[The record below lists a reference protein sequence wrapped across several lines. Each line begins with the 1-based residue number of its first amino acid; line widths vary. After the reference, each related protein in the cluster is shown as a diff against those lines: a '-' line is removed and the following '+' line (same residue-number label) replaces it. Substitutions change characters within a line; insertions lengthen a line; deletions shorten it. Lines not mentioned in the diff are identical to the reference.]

1 MTKRFRLILS
11 GALALLTVGFCAL
24 YAQEVRAEANRER
37 SEVLER
43 YGGEV
48 VRLVVAPDGL
58 EAGDTVSA
66 QNAELREWVGTL
78 APKEALVSM
87 DDAVGRRV
95 TVPAAAGAPLTELNF
110 RDEGEVPE
118 VPSGYMALQVP
129 LGEKLGLSASVGA
142 GTRLVAYE
150 VGDAG
155 TRLLSGDVQV
165 LAASASG
172 GASLSRGSICVAVRP
187 GDVASLLSSS
197 TAGTLRL
204 VIPSEDV
211 RADQV
216 ATAPSSVEAAGDE
229 SEGAEASDVDDAP
242 SDVGASREGEGR

>member
-11 GALALLTVGFCAL
+11 GALALLAVGFCAL
-24 YAQEVRAEANRER
+24 YAQEVRAEADRER

-66 QNAELREWVGTL
+66 QNVALREWVGTL

-87 DDAVGRRV
+87 DDAVGRQV
-95 TVPAAAGAPLTELNF
+95 TVPVAAGAPLTELNF
-110 RDEGEVPE
+110 RDGGEMPE

-150 VGDAG
+150 VGDGG
-155 TRLLSGDVQV
+155 TRLLSADVQV

-172 GASLSRGSICVAVRP
+172 SSGLSRGSICVAVRP
-187 GDVASLLSSS
+187 GDVAGLLSSS

-211 RADQV
+211 RASQV
-216 ATAPSSVEAAGDE
+216 ATAPSSVGAEPADSADVADA
-229 SEGAEASDVDDAP
+229 EGADDEDVSGD
-242 SDVGASREGEGR
+242 SGEGTR